1 MLINEIIQTH
11 VGVDLSALIRINLR
25 EASEQKDSWK

>member
-1 MLINEIIQTH
+1 MLINKIIGIP
-11 VGVDLSALIRINLR
+11 VGADSSALIRINLR